1 MQSGKSEL
9 IFSPFIAYIFV
20 VLLPLQSKAMK
31 NKLLFAAMLLI
42 ALAAC
47 KSSNKQDAV
56 EIIDLPRVETPEAV
70 SSAMDSYLKGV
81 EAAQQDLHSI
91 MVVQHG
97 NVIYQK
103 WLSEGEESKPHI
115 LNSVSK
121 TLKWLFH
128 EWIRIILLVAFL
140 ATILYSLIFV
150 YSMCK
155 WKGMNQKQE
164 YEQALT
170 DSSEYNHLPLS
181 RPTNLIGA
189 QRDEIEYEFGIA
201 EREGFIRKYGG
212 IREDGREYCIRV
224 FYLPVVERV
233 LWYETLIYIG

>member
-1 MQSGKSEL
+1 MD
-9 IFSPFIAYIFV
+9 IFDFEVLLVEAFDILFYKTMIPVLMITAVAGALTGAV
-20 VLLPLQSKAMK
+20 VLVANRDQNVRGTNPLAD
-31 NKLLFAAMLLI
+31 I
-42 ALAAC
+42 
-47 KSSNKQDAV
+47 AV
-56 EIIDLPRVETPEAV
+56 EQNAC
-70 SSAMDSYLKGV
+70 
-81 EAAQQDLHSI
+81 
-91 MVVQHG
+91 
-97 NVIYQK
+97 
-103 WLSEGEESKPHI
+103 I

-155 WKGMNQKQE
+155 WKGMLPKQE